1 MTVRLALGCQPPWP
15 AGPSPTAYIRLQPT
29 DLSLPTAL
37 LSGCS
42 DYSGR
47 HARADRHGETAGR

>member
-15 AGPSPTAYIRLQPT
+15 ADPSSTAYIRLQPA

-47 HARADRHGETAGR
+47 HA